1 MASPTIE
8 RPSVQVIQE
17 FRTVSPTILVPT
29 MPACIMG
36 PCVQVIEAVQDDG
49 SLNPEARI
57 ALPARI
63 AFPFVSTPFQY
74 AAIGTD
80 ALEVSVNNAAMEQ
93 VVFSTG
99 PNLTV
104 DEVVDDILE
113 AAIPGLKALVE
124 VSGTQKRVVI
134 YTETTGE
141 NASLEIGSGTHADVR
156 TAFALLVGQRNVG
169 ASGYNN
175 YWVLR
180 LGLPDYPDP
189 RDIID
194 EVVIDYDTVRL
205 FINDGSG
212 TVREVLKTESFLDG
226 ATSAVTVQDDGDG
239 DNLSPYLNFAGAV
252 FHDKSA
258 VLTGTVDWTTL
269 AYPGDFGVFTLKV
282 IINGTLV
289 TVTFANPANAAAAIL
304 AVNTQLSAAV
314 PGTTAVLNASNQPV
328 ITAPLTGVSS
338 SVEIDGTGTINE
350 TTIGLVG
357 GRYAAGKPSRA
368 RAQGTADLTAVVY
381 AASVQGRVLRMSID
395 GEQFQQIVFGVGVTD
410 AATLV
415 AAINGLWGAGTAAVN
430 TVNQL
435 VLKSQATFG
444 GKESEIRVD
453 KTASDATLL
462 TALGLTG
469 VGAPFNSV
477 SAVFGNAFSPIVGDE
492 VWVNGVKVG
501 EITEVPATPD
511 NRLRLDV
518 EQLLTYTGSTWFVQ
532 AKGIDNQ
539 AATASRPSSDLRV
552 DVNSGTVRVKHAL
565 FRDTA
570 GEPTNAGPLATYLAY
585 NALRTD
591 VTASGE
597 DFNLLRFGTTTDLEE
612 ALAPID
618 TQNPLGL
625 GMYFALLN
633 APGVEVAGLGVDET
647 SATEPEGSLDSYT
660 RAFEYL
666 ESKDVYAIA
675 PLTHANA
682 VGQVGQVH
690 VDELSKPENGL
701 ERIVIL
707 NPLRP
712 TRKSDTLVASAATA
726 NVAGAPT
733 NVVNT
738 GIADLQAKLAALG
751 KPGPSYV
758 EADGV
763 FLKFEDDENLYLV
776 ESVAGANATVND
788 GPLSA
793 SNTLFKD
800 GGGTPV
806 FTAAIV
812 DRPVSV
818 FILGGSLGSRTD
830 EADAY
835 AAISRGYL
843 DRRVIVTVPDQ
854 AKASIDGLETA
865 IAGYYLDAGLAGK
878 MSAISPSQPLTNETL
893 AGFSGVIGS
902 QDRYSEMQLKIL
914 SGGGLWVFYQEA
926 DGTPVKTRHQLSSDM
941 TSIEKREA
949 SITRALDFTAKF
961 LRSGLK
967 NFIGRFNITTNVQDA
982 ISIVIDGLSAFLI
995 RQGVLKSFEVN
1006 AIRQSASA
1014 PDTLEIDVTVGV
1026 LYPLNY
1032 IKITLVI

>member
-29 MPACIMG
+29 MPACVMG
-36 PCVQVIEAVQDDG
+36 PCVQVVEAVQDDG

-63 AFPFVSTPFQY
+63 PFAFVSSPFEY

-80 ALEVSVNNAAMEQ
+80 ALEVSVNNAAAEQ
-93 VVFSTG
+93 VVFPTG

-104 DEVVDDILE
+104 DQVADAINEE
-113 AAIPGLKALVE
+113 AIPGLLAVVE
-124 VSGTQKRVVI
+124 TSGTQKRVVI
-134 YTETTGE
+134 YTTVTGE
-141 NASLEIGSGTHADVR
+141 NASLEIGAGTHADVIA
-156 TAFALLVGQRNVG
+156 AFGITRGYRNVG

-175 YWVLR
+175 YWALR
-180 LGLPDYPDP
+180 LGKPDYPDP

-194 EVVIDYDTVRL
+194 EVTIDFDTVRL

-212 TVREVLKTESFLDG
+212 TVREALRTESFLDG
-226 ATSAVTVQDDGDG
+226 ATAAVTVQDDGDG

-252 FHDKSA
+252 FHDKPA
-258 VLTGTVDWTTL
+258 QLVGTVDWTTL
-269 AYPGDFGVFTLKV
+269 TYPGDFGVLTLEI
-282 IINGTLV
+282 IINGV
-289 TVTFANPANAAAAIL
+289 TVVVTFANPADATAAALAINTAL
-304 AVNTQLSAAV
+304 GVN
-314 PGTTAVLNASNQPV
+314 GTCVLNGSNQPV
-328 ITAPLTGVSS
+328 ITSAITGAGS
-338 SVEIDGTGTINE
+338 SVEIGAAGTINE
-350 TTIGLVG
+350 ATIGLAVG
-357 GRYAAGKPSRA
+357 SYAAGRPSRA
-368 RAQGTADLTAVVY
+368 RAQGITDLTAVVY
-381 AASVQGRVLRMSID
+381 ASDVQGRVLRMSVD
-395 GEQFQQIVFGVGVTD
+395 GEQFQQLVMPVTVVS

-415 AAINGLWGAGTAAVN
+415 SAINALWGNIASLNGAN
-430 TVNQL
+430 RL
-435 VLKSQATFG
+435 VLRSLATFG
-444 GKESEIRVD
+444 GRESEIRVD

-462 TALGLTG
+462 TAIGLTG
-469 VGAPFNSV
+469 VSAPFQTVSV
-477 SAVFGNAFSPIVGDE
+477 VYGNAFSPLVGDE
-492 VWVNGVKVG
+492 VWVNGVRVG

-511 NRLRLDV
+511 NRLRLSA
-518 EQLLTYTGSTWFVQ
+518 EQLLTYTGSSWMIV
-532 AKGIDNQ
+532 AKGLDNS
-539 AATASRPSSDLRV
+539 AATATRPSSDLRV
-552 DVNSGTVRVKHAL
+552 DVTSGAVRTKHNL
-565 FRDTA
+565 FRESNGT
-570 GEPTNAGPLATYLAY
+570 PTNVGPLATYLAY
-585 NALRTD
+585 NALRKD
-591 VTASGE
+591 VSPAGT
-597 DFNLLRFGTTTDLEE
+597 DFNLLRFGTTTDLEA
-612 ALAPID
+612 ALAPLD

-633 APGVEVAGLGVDET
+633 APGVEVTGLGVDET
-647 SATEPEGSLDSYT
+647 SDTEPEGSLASYV

-666 ESKDVYAIA
+666 ESKDVYGIA

-707 NPLRP
+707 NPSRP
-712 TRKSDTLVASAATA
+712 TRKADTLVASAATA
-726 NVAGAPT
+726 NVAGPPT

-751 KPGPSYV
+751 KPGPTYV

-763 FLKFEDDENLYLV
+763 FLKFEDDENLYLI
-776 ESVAGANATVND
+776 ESVSGPNATVND

-800 GGGTPV
+800 GGGSPL
-806 FTAAIV
+806 FTTAIV

-835 AAISRGYL
+835 AAIARGYL
-843 DRRVIVTVPDQ
+843 DRRVICTAPDT
-854 AKASIDGLETA
+854 AKASIDGLETQL
-865 IAGYYLDAGLAGK
+865 AGYYLAAALAGK
-878 MSAISPSQPLTNETL
+878 MSAVSPSQPLTNETL
-893 AGFSGVIGS
+893 AGFTGVIGS

-926 DGTPVKTRHQLSSDM
+926 DGQPVKTRHQLTTDM
-941 TSIEKREA
+941 TSIEKRET

-961 LRSGLK
+961 IRAGLK
-967 NFIGRFNITTNVQDA
+967 NFIGRFNITQNVQDA
-982 ISIVIDGLSAFLI
+982 ISIVIDGLAAFLI